1 MPRRESPLERD
12 GSSLVDFAVDLRLLR
27 DKANAP
33 TYRELARL
41 THYSA
46 SALSDAAG
54 GKRLPSLAVTRAFV
68 QACGGDEDEW
78 EQRWHSLA
86 AEERNATPA
95 PSEESGEPPYRGLPA
110 YGVAD
115 AERFFGRE
123 KLVADL
129 ELRLARNRFL
139 AVFGPSGS
147 GKSSVLRAGL
157 VPRLPGPVLLFTP
170 GAHPLEELAVQ
181 LARAAGLSAPS
192 VHGDLVA
199 HPDGV
204 ALLVRQLDGEPV
216 LVVDQFEEVFT
227 LCQDQE
233 ERERFLTVLLAAR
246 TSARVL
252 IGVRADFYARCG
264 VHAGLVEAMQ
274 DAMVTVGPMTPDEL
288 RRCIVQPARAA
299 QCTVDN
305 ALVATLVSEVHGHAG
320 MLPLLSHALLETW
333 RRRQGNALTTAAFQ
347 HAGGLQGALAQSAD
361 AVFDRFDEEGQ
372 EIARALFLRLSALGD
387 GTEDTKRRVTMAEI
401 DDDAAMTT
409 VLESLTAARL
419 LTRTREGVEI
429 THEALIRSWPRLRD
443 WLAHDRDGQRLH
455 RELTE
460 ATATWERHGRDRGSL
475 LRGARLEVLA
485 DWSWESNPPLNGNEQ
500 TFLDESVAAD
510 DEEYSRTQ
518 RTARRSRTFMLLQ
531 GALALLIVVLLSL
544 LTFRSYSDERA
555 GTVAR
560 ANTAANEA
568 MQLAGTSPELAAHV
582 ALAGYQLN
590 KSPATQ
596 DALIQSTAMATGVV
610 AGKDGE
616 TVAEMPNTPSVRQ
629 NVALGVA
636 PADVLTNQAADTT
649 RVPGLGEPL
658 RGGVQASA
666 DRERKHFATVDREQV
681 VRLWSSGGEL
691 ATLPGRFSSTA
702 FSLDGQTLLTS
713 GDTSTALWSV
723 ADPRAPRLLAT
734 VPGGRGVLST
744 SDTMVS
750 DMLITVEGAVIH
762 VWRTA
767 DLSAPLRDIAHS
779 GGAPVSFGHLTGS
792 PGFLLTGGAA
802 GEVRVWSLHDGR
814 ERHAAV
820 AHSGPVTAIAANGQ
834 RQWAS
839 TGDDGRVFVWD
850 LFKKGAEFT
859 SDKIVKMEFR
869 GTSLMTAG
877 EDTTLRQWHLDPQ
890 NAAYAVCNEVSG
902 LRISRE
908 EWNRYLDGWPH
919 LTSPCP
925 GNLVLPTTTARN

>member
-12 GSSLVDFAVDLRLLR
+12 GSALVDFAVDLRLLR

-68 QACGGDEDEW
+68 QACGGDEGEW

-86 AEERNATPA
+86 AEERKATPELC
-95 PSEESGEPPYRGLPA
+95 EESGEPPYRGLPA

-115 AERFFGRE
+115 ADRFFGRE

-157 VPRLPGPVLLFTP
+157 VPRLPGLVLLFTP

-199 HPDGV
+199 RPDDV

-305 ALVATLVSEVHGHAG
+305 ALVATLISEVHGHAG

-347 HAGGLQGALAQSAD
+347 NAGGLQGALAQSAD
-361 AVFDRFDEEGQ
+361 AVFDRFDEEEQ

-401 DDDAAMTT
+401 DDAAATT
-409 VLESLTAARL
+409 SVLESLTAARL

-455 RELTE
+455 RELTD
-460 ATATWERHGRDRGSL
+460 AAATWERHGRDRGSL

-485 DWSWESNPPLNGNEQ
+485 DWSWETKPPLNTTEQ
-500 TFLDESVAAD
+500 TFLDESVDAD
-510 DEEYSRTQ
+510 AEEYARTQ
-518 RTARRSRTFMLLQ
+518 RSARRSRTFLLLQ
-531 GALALLIVVLLSL
+531 GALALLIVVLLGM

-555 GTVAR
+555 GTVSR
-560 ANTAANEA
+560 ANAAAMEA
-568 MQLAGTSPELAAHV
+568 MQLTGTSPELAAHV
-582 ALAGYQLN
+582 ALAGYQLDR
-590 KSPATQ
+590 SPTTR
-596 DALIQSTAMATGVV
+596 DALVQATAMATGGVV
-610 AGKDGE
+610 GEEGE
-616 TVAEMPNTPSVRQ
+616 TVAVLPGPAFLRQ
-629 NVALGVA
+629 DMTSGVVSA
-636 PADVLTNQAADTT
+636 VFTNQAADTT
-649 RVPGLGEPL
+649 RVPGLSEPL
-658 RGGVQASA
+658 RGGAQASA
-666 DRERKHFATVDREQV
+666 DLDRRFYATVDREQV

-691 ATLPGRFSSTA
+691 ATLPGRFSSTE
-702 FSLDGQTLLTS
+702 FGEDRTTLLTS
-713 GDTSTALWSV
+713 GDTSTSLWSLT
-723 ADPRAPRLLAT
+723 DPRAPRLLGT
-734 VPGGRGVLST
+734 LPGGRGTLST
-744 SDTMVS
+744 SDLLV
-750 DMLITVEGAVIH
+750 TVEGAVIH
-762 VWRTA
+762 VWDRA
-767 DLSAPLRDIAHS
+767 NLSVPRLDITHP
-779 GGAPVSFGHLTGS
+779 GGAPTSFGKLSGT
-792 PGFLLTGGAA
+792 PGLLLTGGAT
-802 GEVRVWSLHDGR
+802 GEVRVWSLSDGT
-814 ERHAAV
+814 ERKVVAA
-820 AHSGPVTAIAANGQ
+820 HTGPVTAIAGGGQ
-834 RQWAS
+834 RRWAS
-839 TGDDGRVFVWD
+839 TGDDGRIVVWD
-850 LFKKGAEFT
+850 LFDKTAEYT
-859 SDKIVKMEFR
+859 GGKVVKMEFR
-869 GTSLMTAG
+869 DLTLLTVG
-877 EDTTLRQWHLDPQ
+877 ESTLLRQWNFDPQ
-890 NAAYAVCNEVSG
+890 RAAQLVCDGAVG
-902 LRISRE
+902 LRASRE
-908 EWNRYLDGWPH
+908 QWNEYFDGWPH

-925 GNLVLPTTTARN
+925 GNLVLSTTTARN